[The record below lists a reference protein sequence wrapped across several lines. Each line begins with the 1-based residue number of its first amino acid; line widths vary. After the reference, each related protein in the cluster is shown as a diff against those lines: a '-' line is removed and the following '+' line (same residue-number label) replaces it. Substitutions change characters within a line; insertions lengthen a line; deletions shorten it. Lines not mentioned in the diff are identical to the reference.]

1 MSTTATTATTA
12 ATTATTTAA
21 AAILKA
27 ADFAAQKHRD
37 QRRKDPQGTP
47 YINHPLGVAHIL
59 SGEGGVDNVA
69 VLQAGLLHDTLE
81 DTETSLDELL
91 DAFGPEV
98 AAIVSQV
105 SDDRSLTQAERKSQ
119 AVLRAPSL
127 SPGAKSVALAD
138 KIYNLR
144 DLNRC
149 TPQGW
154 TEERV
159 HKYFEW
165 SALVLR
171 GLRGANAAL
180 EREMDTLLSQRGVA
194 TTNTTTTATATTTA
208 TTATTTPP

>member
-1 MSTTATTATTA
+1 MATAATTATATTATTATTTA
-12 ATTATTTAA
+12 AVA

-59 SGEGGVDNVA
+59 SGEGGVDDVA

-81 DTETSLDELL
+81 DTETSVAELV
-91 DAFGPEV
+91 DAFGPQV
-98 AAIVSQV
+98 ATFVSEV

-119 AVLRAPSL
+119 AVLRAPRL
-127 SPGAKSVALAD
+127 SPGAKAVALAD

-159 HKYFEW
+159 HQYFEW

-180 EREMDTLLSQRGVA
+180 EREIDKLLIQRGVA
-194 TTNTTTTATATTTA
+194 ITTTTTAT
-208 TTATTTPP
+208 TTTPP